1 MKKINISL
9 LLLFAIVFAAS
20 AQTTWKAD
28 VAHSNVQFTVS
39 HMVISE
45 VSGRF
50 QNFDATL
57 VQSKDDFSESKLNAT
72 IKASSINTDNEKRD
86 GHLKSPDF
94 FDAEK
99 YPEITFVSKSFKA
112 AGKNN
117 YKISGDLTMRGVTK
131 PIVLDTKFNGEMD
144 GPMGNTIAG
153 FKATATV
160 NRKDFGIVWNKTLEA
175 GGLLVG
181 EDVDVVIN
189 VEMTKEKK

>member
-9 LLLFAIVFAAS
+9 LILFANVFAAS
-20 AQTTWKAD
+20 AQITWKAD

-50 QNFDATL
+50 QDFDATL
-57 VQSKDDFSESKLNAT
+57 VQTKDGFSESQLNTT
-72 IKASSINTDNEKRD
+72 IKVNSINTDNEKRD
-86 GHLKSPDF
+86 GHLKSTDF

-99 YPEITFVSKSFKA
+99 YPEIIFVSKSFKSM
-112 AGKNN
+112 GKNN
-117 YKISGDLTMRGVTK
+117 YKITGDLTMRGVTK
-131 PIVLDTKFNGEMD
+131 PVVLDTKFNGQMD

-189 VEMTKEKK
+189 VEMIKEKK